1 MKRMKEAFSSPAFQ
15 PLYRQIKSL
24 ITQSLMAGEWG
35 PGEPIPS
42 EIELASRFNV
52 SQGTV
57 RKAINELADQN
68 LLIRHQGKGTFVSS
82 HAEGRRKYYFTRIT
96 PDSGEDV
103 HPTPELLECR
113 RAKADAVTARLLDL
127 ATAAGVFIVRRRFR
141 IAGELV
147 EFEEVRMPGTLFRG
161 LSSAIIEQHEC
172 KLYSMYES
180 QFGVRIIEVRER
192 IKAVAAGEEESRLLE
207 VAPGTPLLRVDRVAF
222 TFGDKPV
229 EIRASLFY
237 TAHHHYQNRIT

>member
-1 MKRMKEAFSSPAFQ
+1 MKDALSSPAFQ

-42 EIELASRFNV
+42 EIELAGRFSV

-68 LLIRHQGKGTFVSS
+68 LLIRHQGKGTFVAS
-82 HAEGRRKYYFTRIT
+82 HAEERRKYYFTRIA

-127 ATAAGVFIVRRRFR
+127 APGAGVFVVRRRFR
-141 IAGELV
+141 IADQLV
-147 EFEEVRMPGTLFRG
+147 EFEEVRVPASLFRG
-161 LSSAIIEQHEC
+161 LSSGTIERHEC

-192 IKAVAAGEEESRLLE
+192 IKAVLPADEESWLLQ
-207 VAPGTPLLRVDRVAF
+207 VLPTTPLLRVDRVAF

-229 EIRASLFY
+229 EIRASLFN
-237 TAHHHYQNRIT
+237 TTHHHYQNRIT

>member
-1 MKRMKEAFSSPAFQ
+1 MKDAASSPAFQ
-15 PLYRQIKSL
+15 PLYQQIKSL

-35 PGEPIPS
+35 PGESIPS
-42 EIELASRFNV
+42 EIELANRFNV

-68 LLIRHQGKGTFVSS
+68 LLIRQQGKGTFVAS
-82 HAEGRRKYYFTRIT
+82 HAEERRKYYFTRIT

-103 HPTPELLECR
+103 YPTPELLECR
-113 RAKADAVTARLLDL
+113 RAKADILTARLLDL
-127 ATAAGVFIVRRRFR
+127 AAGASIFIVRRRFR

-147 EFEEVRMPGTLFRG
+147 EFEEVRVPAALFRG
-161 LSSAIIEQHEC
+161 LSHALIQHHEC

-192 IKAVAAGEEESRLLE
+192 IKAVAASVEEGQLLE
-207 VAPGTPLLRVDRVAF
+207 VAAGAPLLRVDRVAF
-222 TFGDKPV
+222 TFDQKPV
-229 EIRASLFY
+229 ETRAILY
-237 TAHHHYQNRIT
+237 NTANHHYQNRIT

>member
-1 MKRMKEAFSSPAFQ
+1 MKHALASPAFQ

-24 ITQSLMAGEWG
+24 ITQSLMSGEWG

-42 EIELASRFNV
+42 ELELAGRFNV

-68 LLIRHQGKGTFVSS
+68 LLVRHQGKGTFVAS
-82 HAEGRRKYYFTRIT
+82 HAEERRKYYFTRIA

-103 HPTPELLECR
+103 YPAPELLDCCR
-113 RAKADAVTARLLDL
+113 TKADPVTARLLNL
-127 ATAAGVFIVRRRFR
+127 SPGAGIFAVRRRFR
-141 IAGELV
+141 IGGQLV
-147 EFEEVRMPGTLFRG
+147 ELEEVRIPASLFRG
-161 LSSAIIEQHEC
+161 LSSTAIEQHEC

-180 QFGVRIIEVRER
+180 EFGVRIIEVRER
-192 IKAVAAGEEESRLLE
+192 IKAVAAGEEEGRLLE
-207 VAPGTPLLRVDRVAF
+207 VPAGTPLLRVDRVAF

-229 EIRASLFY
+229 EIRATLFH
-237 TAHHHYQNRIT
+237 TANHHYQNRIT

>member
-1 MKRMKEAFSSPAFQ
+1 MKDALSSPAFQ

-42 EIELASRFNV
+42 EIELAGRFSV

-68 LLIRHQGKGTFVSS
+68 LLIRHQGKGTFVAS
-82 HAEGRRKYYFTRIT
+82 HAEERRKYYFTRIT

-113 RAKADAVTARLLDL
+113 RGKADAVTARLLDL
-127 ATAAGVFIVRRRFR
+127 APGASIFVVRRRFR
-141 IAGELV
+141 IADQLV
-147 EFEEVRMPGTLFRG
+147 EFEEVRVPASLFRG
-161 LSSAIIEQHEC
+161 LSSGIIERHEC

-192 IKAVAAGEEESRLLE
+192 IKAVLPVDEESWLLQ
-207 VAPGTPLLRVDRVAF
+207 VLPTTPLLRVDRVAF

-229 EIRASLFY
+229 EIRASLFN
-237 TAHHHYQNRIT
+237 TTHHHYQNRIT